1 MEPTKKGATGFK
13 HAGGFSRAQREVLL
27 EEVKNSVEGNEKG
40 TEVSEV
46 KADAACLGVKDGKVL
61 STGIYIKGLIGKTP
75 VTFTAD
81 TGASRTVVSSRVYD
95 QLSPEDKPV
104 LKGSVKLQGAGGSP
118 IRDRGIGIFSMTLG
132 PVEVTKEA
140 VVADIEDQV
149 LLGLDV
155 LAGGNGEQADIFLS
169 KNVISLR
176 GREIP
181 LVQEGKRLRKVTVA
195 EDVTVPA
202 LSEALVGIFVES
214 QDSSFEQSTVV
225 KPKRERHVVADF
237 LVKLS
242 NPFTIGKQNSNLT
255 HHAEQTIERGNDAQI
270 KQCSGRFS
278 LGYVGKEKKGQG
290 NLLQKNVIQES
301 ISLRASQIV
310 PVKRN
315 WELFNLSLIVMVLTV
330 FLKMVVFLL
339 FGSKMENTASGSAD
353 STSQGAQKLQTQVLK
368 AHGVARK
375 VSISLRQLNS
385 SSSRNKETYEVKLS
399 FNKFKKGDIVWCI
412 HDTRQVGVNPK
423 FEKTHEGPFVIVE
436 KRSNVNFIIQ
446 LNPEGQVRL
455 VHHDKLKRYRGR
467 EKPKW
472 IQSVLKS

>member
-1 MEPTKKGATGFK
+1 
-13 HAGGFSRAQREVLL
+13 
-27 EEVKNSVEGNEKG
+27 
-40 TEVSEV
+40 
-46 KADAACLGVKDGKVL
+46 
-61 STGIYIKGLIGKTP
+61 
-75 VTFTAD
+75 
-81 TGASRTVVSSRVYD
+81 
-95 QLSPEDKPV
+95 
-104 LKGSVKLQGAGGSP
+104 
-118 IRDRGIGIFSMTLG
+118 MTLG

-155 LAGGNGEQADIFLS
+155 LAGGNGEQADIFIS

-202 LSEALVGIFVES
+202 LSEALVDIFVES

-225 KPKRERHVVADF
+225 KPKREGHVVADF

-290 NLLQKNVIQES
+290 DLLQKNVIQES

-315 WELFNLSLIVMVLTV
+315 WELYNLSLIVMVLTV

-339 FGSKMENTASGSAD
+339 FGSKMANTASGSAD
-353 STSQGAQKLQTQVLK
+353 STRQDAQKFQTRVLK

-399 FNKFKKGDIVWCI
+399 FNKF
-412 HDTRQVGVNPK
+412 
-423 FEKTHEGPFVIVE
+423 
-436 KRSNVNFIIQ
+436 
-446 LNPEGQVRL
+446 
-455 VHHDKLKRYRGR
+455 
-467 EKPKW
+467 
-472 IQSVLKS
+472 